1 MRFFGAASA
10 VICVLGDRRCKR
22 VFGIHGG
29 LTPPAPGWRCEC
41 LPAIFAKTIFAME
54 RTCPRAAGVSPP
66 WIANAGA
73 IADVFHGRLTPTA
86 PGATDERQRVKPA
99 NRVWRHRQCTN
110 ARGRTHKSGGREP
123 AVVCGIRPLSSEY
136 PILFNEHRTG
146 NREPRP
152 SARRGVWDTTGEH
165 PILFSA
171 RQTENREWRALFNER
186 TAMLA
191 EITPAALLRREGG
204 TQFNER
210 TAMLAEIMGRICTD
224 RLQVGGLGPVERPL

>member
-1 MRFFGAASA
+1 
-10 VICVLGDRRCKR
+10 
-22 VFGIHGG
+22 
-29 LTPPAPGWRCEC
+29 
-41 LPAIFAKTIFAME
+41 ME

-86 PGATDERQRVKPA
+86 PGARRASAEQGAIGSAP
-99 NRVWRHRQCTN
+99 
-110 ARGRTHKSGGREP
+110 THVDKSGGRQP
-123 AVVCGIRPLSSEY
+123 AVVCGIRPVSSEY
-136 PILFNEHRTG
+136 PVLFNEHRTG
-146 NREPRP
+146 DREPRP
-152 SARRGVWDTTGEH
+152 SAGCGVWDTTGEH

-171 RQTENREWRALFNER
+171 RQTENREWRALFNEH